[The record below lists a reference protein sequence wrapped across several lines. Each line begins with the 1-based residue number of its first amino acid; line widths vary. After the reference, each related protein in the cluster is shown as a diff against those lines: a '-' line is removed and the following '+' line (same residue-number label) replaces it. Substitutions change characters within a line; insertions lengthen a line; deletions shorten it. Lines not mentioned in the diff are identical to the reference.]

1 MDAMNMANVAWVMA
15 STALVMVMLPGL
27 SLFYSGLVRGK
38 NALATAMHSF
48 TCLGI
53 VLVVW
58 VLWGYS
64 LAFGSSVGGIIGN
77 LDHLFLNG
85 VGLEPRPGQAI
96 PELLF
101 MLFQGMFAV
110 ITPALLAGAIAERV
124 KFRAFGAFVVLW
136 VTFVYCPIA
145 HWVWGGG
152 WLHEMGASDFA
163 GGFAVHMS
171 SGVAALAAA
180 RILGRRIIKEGET
193 ALQPHSLMIVLLG
206 AGLLWFGW
214 FGFNGGS
221 ALAADGVAV
230 QALVNTNVAAA
241 AGALTW
247 LLLTWYRTQK
257 PQRAGRCFWRHS
269 RPGSR
274 DTGRRLRHDHAS
286 PRHRHRRCARVLPG
300 RREPHQRHD
309 RRCPG
314 RLGDSRHGRHLGQR
328 GARSLRIHHPGR
340 RRTIQRQ
347 QRLLRRPSCQH
358 GRRLDLRLCGHLD
371 HLPRHRS
378 RHRPAPHTRGRGPR
392 SGRRRARRNR
402 LHVRSLTI
410 HTRCACQLVHAQ
422 RVGFHVFDNDI
433 VGSGFGSTWV
443 YPILL
448 SIPLDE
454 TIANLRSVKF
464 VCPPSLVCHSL

>member
-1 MDAMNMANVAWVMA
+1 MDSMNMSSVAWVMT
-15 STALVMVMLPGL
+15 STALVMIMLPGL

-64 LAFGSSVGGIIGN
+64 LAFGPSVGGIIGN
-77 LDHLFLNG
+77 LDHIALNG
-85 VGLEPRPGQAI
+85 VGMEPRPGQEI

-110 ITPALLAGAIAERV
+110 ITPALLAGAMAERV

-152 WLHEMGASDFA
+152 WLHELGASDFA

-180 RILGRRIIKEGET
+180 RILGRRQIKEGET
-193 ALQPHSLMIVLLG
+193 TLQPHSLMIVLLG

-241 AGALTW
+241 SGALTW

-257 PQRAGRCFWRHS
+257 PSVLGAASGAIAGLVAVTPAAGYVETMPALVIGIGASVVSYLAAES
-269 RPGSR
+269 RINAMVDDALDVWAIHGMAGTWGSVAL
-274 DTGRRLRHDHAS
+274 GIFAS
-286 PRHRHRRCARVLPG
+286 TTLASGGLLSG
-300 RREPHQRHD
+300 NSD
-309 RRCPG
+309 FF
-314 RLGDSRHGRHLGQR
+314 
-328 GARSLRIHHPGR
+328 GAQVVS
-340 RRTIQRQ
+340 T
-347 QRLLRRPSCQH
+347 
-358 GRRLDLRLCGHLD
+358 
-371 HLPRHRS
+371 
-378 RHRPAPHTRGRGPR
+378 
-392 SGRRRARRNR
+392 
-402 LHVRSLTI
+402 V
-410 HTRCACQLVHAQ
+410 V
-422 RVGFHVFDNDI
+422 
-433 VGSGFGSTWV
+433 TWV
-443 YPILL
+443 FAYAVTWVIFRVIEATIGLRPTPEEEALG
-448 SIPLDE
+448 LDAAE
-454 TIANLRSVKF
+454 HGEVAYMF
-464 VCPPSLVCHSL
+464 

>member
-1 MDAMNMANVAWVMA
+1 MDTMNMASVAWVMA

-38 NALATAMHSF
+38 NALATAMHCFS
-48 TCLGI
+48 CLGI
-53 VLVVW
+53 VLIVW

-64 LAFGSSVGGIIGN
+64 LAFGPSVGGIIGN
-77 LDHLFLNG
+77 LDHILLNG
-85 VGLEPRPGQAI
+85 VGMEARPGQEI

-152 WLHEMGASDFA
+152 WLHELGASDFA

-180 RILGRRIIKEGET
+180 RILGRRHIKEGET

-230 QALVNTNVAAA
+230 HALVNTNVGAA

-257 PQRAGRCFWRHS
+257 PSVLGTASGAIAGLVAVTPAAGYVTTMPALVIGIGAAVVSYIAAES
-269 RPGSR
+269 RINAMVDDALDVWAIHGMAGTWGSVAL
-274 DTGRRLRHDHAS
+274 GIFAS
-286 PRHRHRRCARVLPG
+286 TTLASGGLLSGNNDFFIAQVV
-300 RREPHQRHD
+300 
-309 RRCPG
+309 
-314 RLGDSRHGRHLGQR
+314 S
-328 GARSLRIHHPGR
+328 
-340 RRTIQRQ
+340 TIVVWIF
-347 QRLLRRPSCQH
+347 
-358 GRRLDLRLCGHLD
+358 
-371 HLPRHRS
+371 
-378 RHRPAPHTRGRGPR
+378 AY
-392 SGRRRARRNR
+392 A
-402 LHVRSLTI
+402 V
-410 HTRCACQLVHAQ
+410 
-422 RVGFHVFDNDI
+422 
-433 VGSGFGSTWV
+433 TWV
-443 YPILL
+443 IFRVIEAAIGLRPTPEEEALG
-448 SIPLDE
+448 LDAAEHGE
-454 TIANLRSVKF
+454 TAYMF
-464 VCPPSLVCHSL
+464 

>member
-48 TCLGI
+48 ACLGI
-53 VLVVW
+53 VLIVW

-85 VGLEPRPGQAI
+85 VGMEPRPGQAI

-152 WLHEMGASDFA
+152 FLHEMGASDFA

-180 RILGRRIIKEGET
+180 RILGRRIAREGET

-241 AGALTW
+241 AGTLTW

-257 PQRAGRCFWRHS
+257 PSVLGAASGAIAGLVAVTPAAGYVEAMPALVIGIGGSLVSYLAAES
-269 RPGSR
+269 RINAMIDDALDVWAIHGMAGTWGSVALGIFASTTLA
-274 DTGRRLRHDHAS
+274 TGGLLSGNSEFFVAQVAS
-286 PRHRHRRCARVLPG
+286 TV
-300 RREPHQRHD
+300 
-309 RRCPG
+309 
-314 RLGDSRHGRHLGQR
+314 
-328 GARSLRIHHPGR
+328 I
-340 RRTIQRQ
+340 
-347 QRLLRRPSCQH
+347 
-358 GRRLDLRLCGHLD
+358 
-371 HLPRHRS
+371 
-378 RHRPAPHTRGRGPR
+378 
-392 SGRRRARRNR
+392 
-402 LHVRSLTI
+402 VW
-410 HTRCACQLVHAQ
+410 
-422 RVGFHVFDNDI
+422 VFAF
-433 VGSGFGSTWV
+433 VATWV
-443 YPILL
+443 IFKVIEAAIGLRPTPEEEALG
-448 SIPLDE
+448 LDAAEHGE
-454 TIANLRSVKF
+454 TAYVF
-464 VCPPSLVCHSL
+464 GA

>member
-1 MDAMNMANVAWVMA
+1 MDTMNMANVAWVMA

-48 TCLGI
+48 ACLGI

-85 VGLEPRPGQAI
+85 VGMEPRPGQAI

-152 WLHEMGASDFA
+152 FLHEMGASDFA

-180 RILGRRIIKEGET
+180 RILGRRIAREGET

-241 AGALTW
+241 AGTLTW

-257 PQRAGRCFWRHS
+257 PSVLGAASGAIAGLVAVTPAAGYVEAMPALVIGIGGSLVSYLAAES
-269 RPGSR
+269 RINAMIDDALDVWAIHGMAGTWGSVALGIFASTTLA
-274 DTGRRLRHDHAS
+274 TGGLLSGNSEFFVAQVAS
-286 PRHRHRRCARVLPG
+286 TV
-300 RREPHQRHD
+300 
-309 RRCPG
+309 
-314 RLGDSRHGRHLGQR
+314 
-328 GARSLRIHHPGR
+328 I
-340 RRTIQRQ
+340 
-347 QRLLRRPSCQH
+347 
-358 GRRLDLRLCGHLD
+358 
-371 HLPRHRS
+371 
-378 RHRPAPHTRGRGPR
+378 
-392 SGRRRARRNR
+392 
-402 LHVRSLTI
+402 VW
-410 HTRCACQLVHAQ
+410 
-422 RVGFHVFDNDI
+422 VFAF
-433 VGSGFGSTWV
+433 VATWV
-443 YPILL
+443 IFKVIEAAIGLRPTPEEEALG
-448 SIPLDE
+448 LDAAEHGE
-454 TIANLRSVKF
+454 TAYVF
-464 VCPPSLVCHSL
+464 GA

>member
-1 MDAMNMANVAWVMA
+1 MELMNMSSVAWVMV

-53 VLVVW
+53 VLIVW

-64 LAFGSSVGGIIGN
+64 LAFGPSVGGIIGN
-77 LDHLFLNG
+77 LDHIALNG
-85 VGLEPRPGQAI
+85 VGMEPRPGHEI

-145 HWVWGGG
+145 HWVWGDGF
-152 WLHEMGASDFA
+152 LHDLGASDFA
-163 GGFAVHMS
+163 GGFAVHIS

-193 ALQPHSLMIVLLG
+193 TPRPHSLMLVLLG

-241 AGALTW
+241 AGTMTW

-257 PQRAGRCFWRHS
+257 PSVLGAASGAIAGLVAVT
-269 RPGSR
+269 PAAGYV
-274 DTGRRLRHDHAS
+274 T
-286 PRHRHRRCARVLPG
+286 VLPALVIG
-300 RREPHQRHD
+300 IGGSLVSYLAAES
-309 RRCPG
+309 
-314 RLGDSRHGRHLGQR
+314 RLNAMVDDALDVWAIHGMAGTWGGIALGIFASTTLAAGGLLSGNTDFFVAQIT
-328 GARSLRIHHPGR
+328 A
-340 RRTIQRQ
+340 TIVTWIF
-347 QRLLRRPSCQH
+347 
-358 GRRLDLRLCGHLD
+358 
-371 HLPRHRS
+371 
-378 RHRPAPHTRGRGPR
+378 AF
-392 SGRRRARRNR
+392 
-402 LHVRSLTI
+402 V
-410 HTRCACQLVHAQ
+410 V
-422 RVGFHVFDNDI
+422 
-433 VGSGFGSTWV
+433 TWV
-443 YPILL
+443 IFRVIEATIGLRPTPEEEALG
-448 SIPLDE
+448 LDAAEHGE
-454 TIANLRSVKF
+454 TAYMFGN
-464 VCPPSLVCHSL
+464 

>member
-193 ALQPHSLMIVLLG
+193 TLQPHSLMIVLLG

-257 PQRAGRCFWRHS
+257 PSVLGAASGAIAGLVAVTPAAGYVTTMPALVIGIGGALVSYLAAES
-269 RPGSR
+269 RINAMVDDALDVWAIHGMAGTWGSVALGLFASTTLLAKGGLFSGNSDFFVAQVVSTVVVWIFAYAVTWIIFR
-274 DTGRRLRHDHAS
+274 VIEAAIGLRPTPEEEA
-286 PRHRHRRCARVLPG
+286 
-300 RREPHQRHD
+300 
-309 RRCPG
+309 
-314 RLGDSRHGRHLGQR
+314 LGLDAAEHGETAYMF
-328 GARSLRIHHPGR
+328 GA
-340 RRTIQRQ
+340 
-347 QRLLRRPSCQH
+347 
-358 GRRLDLRLCGHLD
+358 
-371 HLPRHRS
+371 
-378 RHRPAPHTRGRGPR
+378 
-392 SGRRRARRNR
+392 
-402 LHVRSLTI
+402 
-410 HTRCACQLVHAQ
+410 
-422 RVGFHVFDNDI
+422 
-433 VGSGFGSTWV
+433 
-443 YPILL
+443 
-448 SIPLDE
+448 
-454 TIANLRSVKF
+454 
-464 VCPPSLVCHSL
+464 

>member
-1 MDAMNMANVAWVMA
+1 MDAINMSSVAWVMT
-15 STALVMVMLPGL
+15 STALVMIMLPGL

-53 VLVVW
+53 VLIVW

-64 LAFGSSVGGIIGN
+64 LAFGPSVGGIIGN
-77 LDHLFLNG
+77 LDHVLLNG
-85 VGLEPRPGQAI
+85 VGLEPRPGQEI

-152 WLHEMGASDFA
+152 WLHGIGASDFA

-180 RILGRRIIKEGET
+180 RILGRRQAKEGET

-241 AGALTW
+241 SGALTW

-257 PQRAGRCFWRHS
+257 PSVLGAASGAIAGLVGVTPAAGYVETMPALVIGIGASVVSYLAAES
-269 RPGSR
+269 RINAMVDDALDVWAIHGMAGTWGSVAL
-274 DTGRRLRHDHAS
+274 GLFAS
-286 PRHRHRRCARVLPG
+286 
-300 RREPHQRHD
+300 
-309 RRCPG
+309 
-314 RLGDSRHGRHLGQR
+314 
-328 GARSLRIHHPGR
+328 
-340 RRTIQRQ
+340 T
-347 QRLLRRPSCQH
+347 
-358 GRRLDLRLCGHLD
+358 
-371 HLPRHRS
+371 
-378 RHRPAPHTRGRGPR
+378 T
-392 SGRRRARRNR
+392 
-402 LHVRSLTI
+402 
-410 HTRCACQLVHAQ
+410 
-422 RVGFHVFDNDI
+422 
-433 VGSGFGSTWV
+433 
-443 YPILL
+443 LL
-448 SIPLDE
+448 SGGLFSGNSDFFVSQIISTVATWIFAYAATWIIFRVIEMTIGLRPTPEEEALGLDAAEHGE
-454 TIANLRSVKF
+454 TAYMF
-464 VCPPSLVCHSL
+464 

>member
-1 MDAMNMANVAWVMA
+1 MDAINMSSVAWVMT
-15 STALVMVMLPGL
+15 STALVMIMLPGL

-64 LAFGSSVGGIIGN
+64 LAFGPSVGGIIGN
-77 LDHLFLNG
+77 LDHVLLNG
-85 VGLEPRPGQAI
+85 VGLEPRPGQDI

-110 ITPALLAGAIAERV
+110 ITPALLAGAVAERV

-152 WLHEMGASDFA
+152 WLHGIGASDFA

-180 RILGRRIIKEGET
+180 RILGRRQAKEGET
-193 ALQPHSLMIVLLG
+193 TLQPHSLMIVLLG

-257 PQRAGRCFWRHS
+257 PSVLGAASGAIAGLVGVTPAAGYVETMPALVIGIGASVVSYLAAES
-269 RPGSR
+269 RINAMVDDALDVWAIHGMAGTWGSVAL
-274 DTGRRLRHDHAS
+274 GLFAS
-286 PRHRHRRCARVLPG
+286 
-300 RREPHQRHD
+300 
-309 RRCPG
+309 
-314 RLGDSRHGRHLGQR
+314 
-328 GARSLRIHHPGR
+328 
-340 RRTIQRQ
+340 T
-347 QRLLRRPSCQH
+347 
-358 GRRLDLRLCGHLD
+358 
-371 HLPRHRS
+371 
-378 RHRPAPHTRGRGPR
+378 T
-392 SGRRRARRNR
+392 
-402 LHVRSLTI
+402 
-410 HTRCACQLVHAQ
+410 
-422 RVGFHVFDNDI
+422 
-433 VGSGFGSTWV
+433 
-443 YPILL
+443 LL
-448 SIPLDE
+448 SGGLFSGNSDFFVSQIISTVATWIFAYAATWIIFRVIEMSIGLRPTPEEEALGLDAAEHGE
-454 TIANLRSVKF
+454 TAYMF
-464 VCPPSLVCHSL
+464 

>member
-64 LAFGSSVGGIIGN
+64 LAFGPSVGGIIGN
-77 LDHLFLNG
+77 LDHVALNG

-152 WLHEMGASDFA
+152 WLHEMGVSDFA
-163 GGFAVHMS
+163 GGFAVHMA

-193 ALQPHSLMIVLLG
+193 TLQPHSLMIVLLG
-206 AGLLWFGW
+206 AGLLWFG
-214 FGFNGGS
+214 
-221 ALAADGVAV
+221 
-230 QALVNTNVAAA
+230 LV
-241 AGALTW
+241 
-247 LLLTWYRTQK
+247 
-257 PQRAGRCFWRHS
+257 
-269 RPGSR
+269 
-274 DTGRRLRHDHAS
+274 RL
-286 PRHRHRRCARVLPG
+286 
-300 RREPHQRHD
+300 
-309 RRCPG
+309 
-314 RLGDSRHGRHLGQR
+314 
-328 GARSLRIHHPGR
+328 
-340 RRTIQRQ
+340 
-347 QRLLRRPSCQH
+347 
-358 GRRLDLRLCGHLD
+358 
-371 HLPRHRS
+371 
-378 RHRPAPHTRGRGPR
+378 
-392 SGRRRARRNR
+392 
-402 LHVRSLTI
+402 
-410 HTRCACQLVHAQ
+410 
-422 RVGFHVFDNDI
+422 
-433 VGSGFGSTWV
+433 
-443 YPILL
+443 
-448 SIPLDE
+448 
-454 TIANLRSVKF
+454 
-464 VCPPSLVCHSL
+464 

>member
-1 MDAMNMANVAWVMA
+1 MDAINMSSVAWVMT
-15 STALVMVMLPGL
+15 STALVMIMLPGL

-64 LAFGSSVGGIIGN
+64 LAFGPSVGGIIGN
-77 LDHLFLNG
+77 LDHVLLNG
-85 VGLEPRPGQAI
+85 VGLEPRPGQEI

-152 WLHEMGASDFA
+152 WLHGIGASDFA

-180 RILGRRIIKEGET
+180 RILGRRQAKEGET

-241 AGALTW
+241 SGALTW

-257 PQRAGRCFWRHS
+257 PSVLGAASGAIAGLVGVTPAAGYVETMPALVIGIGASVVSYLAAES
-269 RPGSR
+269 RINAMVDDALDVWAIHGMAGTWGSVAL
-274 DTGRRLRHDHAS
+274 GLFAS
-286 PRHRHRRCARVLPG
+286 
-300 RREPHQRHD
+300 
-309 RRCPG
+309 
-314 RLGDSRHGRHLGQR
+314 
-328 GARSLRIHHPGR
+328 
-340 RRTIQRQ
+340 T
-347 QRLLRRPSCQH
+347 
-358 GRRLDLRLCGHLD
+358 
-371 HLPRHRS
+371 
-378 RHRPAPHTRGRGPR
+378 T
-392 SGRRRARRNR
+392 
-402 LHVRSLTI
+402 
-410 HTRCACQLVHAQ
+410 
-422 RVGFHVFDNDI
+422 
-433 VGSGFGSTWV
+433 
-443 YPILL
+443 LL
-448 SIPLDE
+448 SGGLFSGNSDFFVSQIISTVATWIFAYAATWIIFRVIEMTIGLRPTPEEEALGLDAAEHGE
-454 TIANLRSVKF
+454 TAYMF
-464 VCPPSLVCHSL
+464 

>member
-1 MDAMNMANVAWVMA
+1 MDTMNMASVAWVMA

-38 NALATAMHSF
+38 NALATAMHCFS
-48 TCLGI
+48 CLGI
-53 VLVVW
+53 VLIVW

-64 LAFGSSVGGIIGN
+64 LAFGPSVGGIIGN
-77 LDHLFLNG
+77 LDHILLNG
-85 VGLEPRPGQAI
+85 VGMEPRPGQEI

-152 WLHEMGASDFA
+152 WLHELGASDFA

-180 RILGRRIIKEGET
+180 RILGRRHIKEGET

-230 QALVNTNVAAA
+230 HALVNTNVGAA

-257 PQRAGRCFWRHS
+257 PSVLGTASGAIAGLVAVTPAAGYVTTMPALVIGIGAAVVSYIAAES
-269 RPGSR
+269 RINAMVDDALDVWAIHGMAGTWGSVAL
-274 DTGRRLRHDHAS
+274 GIFAS
-286 PRHRHRRCARVLPG
+286 TTLASGGLLSGNNDFFIAQVV
-300 RREPHQRHD
+300 
-309 RRCPG
+309 
-314 RLGDSRHGRHLGQR
+314 S
-328 GARSLRIHHPGR
+328 
-340 RRTIQRQ
+340 TIVVWIF
-347 QRLLRRPSCQH
+347 
-358 GRRLDLRLCGHLD
+358 
-371 HLPRHRS
+371 
-378 RHRPAPHTRGRGPR
+378 AY
-392 SGRRRARRNR
+392 A
-402 LHVRSLTI
+402 V
-410 HTRCACQLVHAQ
+410 
-422 RVGFHVFDNDI
+422 
-433 VGSGFGSTWV
+433 TWV
-443 YPILL
+443 IFRVIEAAIGLRPTPEEEALG
-448 SIPLDE
+448 LDAAEHGE
-454 TIANLRSVKF
+454 TAYMF
-464 VCPPSLVCHSL
+464 GT

>member
-1 MDAMNMANVAWVMA
+1 MSSVAWVMT

-53 VLVVW
+53 VLIVW

-64 LAFGSSVGGIIGN
+64 LAFGPSVGGIIGN
-77 LDHLFLNG
+77 LDHIALNG
-85 VGLEPRPGQAI
+85 VGLEPREGQEI

-152 WLHEMGASDFA
+152 WLHELGASDFA

-180 RILGRRIIKEGET
+180 RILGRRDIKDGET
-193 ALQPHSLMIVLLG
+193 APQPHSLMIVLLG
-206 AGLLWFGW
+206 TGFLWFGW

-221 ALAADGVAV
+221 ALAADGIAV
-230 QALVNTNVAAA
+230 IALVNTNVAAA

-247 LLLTWYRTQK
+247 LLLTWHLAKK
-257 PQRAGRCFWRHS
+257 PSVLGAASGAIAGLVGVTPAAGYVEVIPALIIGIGASVVSYLAAES
-269 RPGSR
+269 RIKAMVDDALDVWAIHGMAGTWGSVAL
-274 DTGRRLRHDHAS
+274 GVFAS
-286 PRHRHRRCARVLPG
+286 TTLAAGGLLSG
-300 RREPHQRHD
+300 N
-309 RRCPG
+309 
-314 RLGDSRHGRHLGQR
+314 GDFFIAQVVS
-328 GARSLRIHHPGR
+328 
-340 RRTIQRQ
+340 TI
-347 QRLLRRPSCQH
+347 
-358 GRRLDLRLCGHLD
+358 
-371 HLPRHRS
+371 
-378 RHRPAPHTRGRGPR
+378 ATWIF
-392 SGRRRARRNR
+392 AF
-402 LHVRSLTI
+402 V
-410 HTRCACQLVHAQ
+410 V
-422 RVGFHVFDNDI
+422 
-433 VGSGFGSTWV
+433 TWV
-443 YPILL
+443 IFRVIEAAIGLRPTPEEEALG
-448 SIPLDE
+448 LDAAEHGE
-454 TIANLRSVKF
+454 TAYMF
-464 VCPPSLVCHSL
+464 

>member
-1 MDAMNMANVAWVMA
+1 MDTMNMASVAWVMA

-38 NALATAMHSF
+38 NALATAMHCFS
-48 TCLGI
+48 CLGI
-53 VLVVW
+53 VLIVW

-64 LAFGSSVGGIIGN
+64 LAFGPSVGGIIGN
-77 LDHLFLNG
+77 LDHILLNG
-85 VGLEPRPGQAI
+85 VGMEARPGQEI

-152 WLHEMGASDFA
+152 WLHELGASDFA

-180 RILGRRIIKEGET
+180 RILGRRHIKEGET

-230 QALVNTNVAAA
+230 HALVNTNVGAA

-257 PQRAGRCFWRHS
+257 PSVLGTASGAIAGLVAVTPAAGYVTTMPALVIGIGAAVVSYIAAES
-269 RPGSR
+269 RINAMVDDALDVWAIHGMAGTWGSVAL
-274 DTGRRLRHDHAS
+274 GIFAS
-286 PRHRHRRCARVLPG
+286 TTLASGGLLSGNNDFFIAQVV
-300 RREPHQRHD
+300 
-309 RRCPG
+309 
-314 RLGDSRHGRHLGQR
+314 S
-328 GARSLRIHHPGR
+328 
-340 RRTIQRQ
+340 TIVVWIF
-347 QRLLRRPSCQH
+347 
-358 GRRLDLRLCGHLD
+358 
-371 HLPRHRS
+371 
-378 RHRPAPHTRGRGPR
+378 AY
-392 SGRRRARRNR
+392 A
-402 LHVRSLTI
+402 V
-410 HTRCACQLVHAQ
+410 
-422 RVGFHVFDNDI
+422 
-433 VGSGFGSTWV
+433 TWV
-443 YPILL
+443 IFRVIEAAIGLRPTPEEEALG
-448 SIPLDE
+448 LDAAEHGE
-454 TIANLRSVKF
+454 TAYMF
-464 VCPPSLVCHSL
+464 GT

>member
-53 VLVVW
+53 VLMVW

-193 ALQPHSLMIVLLG
+193 TLQPHSLMIVLLG

-257 PQRAGRCFWRHS
+257 PSVLGAASGAIAGLVAVTPAAGYVTTMPALVIGIGGALVSYLAAES
-269 RPGSR
+269 RINAMIDDALDVWAIHGMAGTWGSVALGLFASTTLAAGGLFSGNSDFFVAQVVSTVVVWIFAYAVTWIIFR
-274 DTGRRLRHDHAS
+274 VIEAAIGLRPTPEEEA
-286 PRHRHRRCARVLPG
+286 
-300 RREPHQRHD
+300 
-309 RRCPG
+309 
-314 RLGDSRHGRHLGQR
+314 LGLDAAEHGETAYMF
-328 GARSLRIHHPGR
+328 GA
-340 RRTIQRQ
+340 
-347 QRLLRRPSCQH
+347 
-358 GRRLDLRLCGHLD
+358 
-371 HLPRHRS
+371 
-378 RHRPAPHTRGRGPR
+378 
-392 SGRRRARRNR
+392 
-402 LHVRSLTI
+402 
-410 HTRCACQLVHAQ
+410 
-422 RVGFHVFDNDI
+422 
-433 VGSGFGSTWV
+433 
-443 YPILL
+443 
-448 SIPLDE
+448 
-454 TIANLRSVKF
+454 
-464 VCPPSLVCHSL
+464 

>member
-1 MDAMNMANVAWVMA
+1 MDTMNMANVAWVMA

-48 TCLGI
+48 ACLGI

-85 VGLEPRPGQAI
+85 VGMEPRPGQAI

-152 WLHEMGASDFA
+152 FLHEMGASDFA
-163 GGFAVHMS
+163 GGFAVHMA

-180 RILGRRIIKEGET
+180 RILGRRIAREGET

-241 AGALTW
+241 AGTLTW

-257 PQRAGRCFWRHS
+257 PSVLGAASGAIAGLVAVTPAAGYVEAMPALVIGIGGSLVSYLAAES
-269 RPGSR
+269 RINAMIDDALDVWAIHGMAGTWGSVALGIFASTTLA
-274 DTGRRLRHDHAS
+274 TGGLLSGNSEFFVAQVASTVIVWVFAFVATWVIFKVIEAAIGLASHA
-286 PRHRHRRCARVLPG
+286 
-300 RREPHQRHD
+300 
-309 RRCPG
+309 
-314 RLGDSRHGRHLGQR
+314 
-328 GARSLRIHHPGR
+328 
-340 RRTIQRQ
+340 
-347 QRLLRRPSCQH
+347 
-358 GRRLDLRLCGHLD
+358 
-371 HLPRHRS
+371 
-378 RHRPAPHTRGRGPR
+378 RGRGAGP
-392 SGRRRARRNR
+392 GRGRAR
-402 LHVRSLTI
+402 
-410 HTRCACQLVHAQ
+410 
-422 RVGFHVFDNDI
+422 
-433 VGSGFGSTWV
+433 
-443 YPILL
+443 
-448 SIPLDE
+448 
-454 TIANLRSVKF
+454 
-464 VCPPSLVCHSL
+464 

>member
-1 MDAMNMANVAWVMA
+1 MELMNMSSVAWVMV

-53 VLVVW
+53 VLIVW

-64 LAFGSSVGGIIGN
+64 LAFGPSVGGIIGN
-77 LDHLFLNG
+77 LDHIALNG
-85 VGLEPRPGQAI
+85 VGMEPRPGHEI

-145 HWVWGGG
+145 HWVWGDGF
-152 WLHEMGASDFA
+152 LHDLGASDFA
-163 GGFAVHMS
+163 GGFAVHIS

-193 ALQPHSLMIVLLG
+193 TPRPHSLMLVLLG

-241 AGALTW
+241 AGTMTW

-257 PQRAGRCFWRHS
+257 PSVLGAASGAIAGLVAVT
-269 RPGSR
+269 PAAGYV
-274 DTGRRLRHDHAS
+274 T
-286 PRHRHRRCARVLPG
+286 VLPALVIG
-300 RREPHQRHD
+300 IGGSLVSYLAAESRINAMVDDALDVWAIH
-309 RRCPG
+309 G
-314 RLGDSRHGRHLGQR
+314 MAGTWGGVALGIFASTTLAAGGLLSGNTDFFVAQIT
-328 GARSLRIHHPGR
+328 A
-340 RRTIQRQ
+340 TIVTWIF
-347 QRLLRRPSCQH
+347 
-358 GRRLDLRLCGHLD
+358 
-371 HLPRHRS
+371 
-378 RHRPAPHTRGRGPR
+378 AF
-392 SGRRRARRNR
+392 
-402 LHVRSLTI
+402 V
-410 HTRCACQLVHAQ
+410 V
-422 RVGFHVFDNDI
+422 
-433 VGSGFGSTWV
+433 TWV
-443 YPILL
+443 IFRVIEATIGLRPTPEEEALG
-448 SIPLDE
+448 LDAAEHGE
-454 TIANLRSVKF
+454 TAYMFGN
-464 VCPPSLVCHSL
+464 

>member
-257 PQRAGRCFWRHS
+257 PSVLGAASGAIAGLVAVTPAAGYVTTMPALVIGIGGALVSYLAAES
-269 RPGSR
+269 RINAMIDDALDVWAIHGMAGTWGSVALGLFASTTLAAGGLFSGNSDFFIAQVVSTVAVWVFAYAVTWIIFR
-274 DTGRRLRHDHAS
+274 VIEAAIGLRPTPEEEA
-286 PRHRHRRCARVLPG
+286 
-300 RREPHQRHD
+300 
-309 RRCPG
+309 
-314 RLGDSRHGRHLGQR
+314 LGLDAAEHGETAYMF
-328 GARSLRIHHPGR
+328 GA
-340 RRTIQRQ
+340 
-347 QRLLRRPSCQH
+347 
-358 GRRLDLRLCGHLD
+358 
-371 HLPRHRS
+371 
-378 RHRPAPHTRGRGPR
+378 
-392 SGRRRARRNR
+392 
-402 LHVRSLTI
+402 
-410 HTRCACQLVHAQ
+410 
-422 RVGFHVFDNDI
+422 
-433 VGSGFGSTWV
+433 
-443 YPILL
+443 
-448 SIPLDE
+448 
-454 TIANLRSVKF
+454 
-464 VCPPSLVCHSL
+464 

>member
-1 MDAMNMANVAWVMA
+1 MDSMNMSSVAWVMT
-15 STALVMVMLPGL
+15 STALVMIMLPGL

-64 LAFGSSVGGIIGN
+64 LAFGPSVGGIIGN
-77 LDHLFLNG
+77 LDHIALNG
-85 VGLEPRPGQAI
+85 VGMEPRPGQEI

-110 ITPALLAGAIAERV
+110 ITPALLAGAMAERV

-152 WLHEMGASDFA
+152 WLHELGASDFA

-180 RILGRRIIKEGET
+180 RILGRRQIKEGET
-193 ALQPHSLMIVLLG
+193 TLQPHSLMIVLLG

-241 AGALTW
+241 SGALTW

-257 PQRAGRCFWRHS
+257 PSVLGAASGAIAGLVAVTPAAGYVETMPALVIGIGASVVSYLAAES
-269 RPGSR
+269 RINAMVDDALDVWAIHGMAGTWGSVAL
-274 DTGRRLRHDHAS
+274 GIFAS
-286 PRHRHRRCARVLPG
+286 TTLASGGLFSG
-300 RREPHQRHD
+300 NSD
-309 RRCPG
+309 FF
-314 RLGDSRHGRHLGQR
+314 
-328 GARSLRIHHPGR
+328 GAQVVSTVVTWIF
-340 RRTIQRQ
+340 
-347 QRLLRRPSCQH
+347 
-358 GRRLDLRLCGHLD
+358 
-371 HLPRHRS
+371 
-378 RHRPAPHTRGRGPR
+378 AY
-392 SGRRRARRNR
+392 A
-402 LHVRSLTI
+402 V
-410 HTRCACQLVHAQ
+410 
-422 RVGFHVFDNDI
+422 
-433 VGSGFGSTWV
+433 TWV
-443 YPILL
+443 IFRVIEATIGLRPTPEEEALG
-448 SIPLDE
+448 LDAAE
-454 TIANLRSVKF
+454 HGEVAYMF
-464 VCPPSLVCHSL
+464 

>member
-1 MDAMNMANVAWVMA
+1 MDAINMSSVAWVMA
-15 STALVMVMLPGL
+15 STALVMIMLPGL

-53 VLVVW
+53 VLIVW

-64 LAFGSSVGGIIGN
+64 LAFGPSVGGIIGN
-77 LDHLFLNG
+77 LDHVLLNG
-85 VGLEPRPGQAI
+85 VGLEPRPGQEI

-152 WLHEMGASDFA
+152 WLHGIGASDFA

-180 RILGRRIIKEGET
+180 RILGRRQAKEGET

-241 AGALTW
+241 SGALTW

-257 PQRAGRCFWRHS
+257 PSVLGAASGAIAGLVGVTPAAGYVETMPALVIGIGASVVSYLAAES
-269 RPGSR
+269 RINAMVDDALDVWAIHGMAGTWGSVAL
-274 DTGRRLRHDHAS
+274 GLFAS
-286 PRHRHRRCARVLPG
+286 
-300 RREPHQRHD
+300 
-309 RRCPG
+309 
-314 RLGDSRHGRHLGQR
+314 
-328 GARSLRIHHPGR
+328 
-340 RRTIQRQ
+340 T
-347 QRLLRRPSCQH
+347 
-358 GRRLDLRLCGHLD
+358 
-371 HLPRHRS
+371 
-378 RHRPAPHTRGRGPR
+378 T
-392 SGRRRARRNR
+392 
-402 LHVRSLTI
+402 
-410 HTRCACQLVHAQ
+410 
-422 RVGFHVFDNDI
+422 
-433 VGSGFGSTWV
+433 
-443 YPILL
+443 LL
-448 SIPLDE
+448 SGGLFSGNSDFFVSQIISTVATWIFAYAATWIIFRVIEMTIGLRPTPEEEALGLDAAEHGE
-454 TIANLRSVKF
+454 TAYMF
-464 VCPPSLVCHSL
+464 

>member
-1 MDAMNMANVAWVMA
+1 MDAINMSSVAWVMT
-15 STALVMVMLPGL
+15 STALVMIMLPGL

-64 LAFGSSVGGIIGN
+64 LAFGPSVGGIIGN
-77 LDHLFLNG
+77 LDHVLLNG
-85 VGLEPRPGQAI
+85 VGLEPRPDQEI

-152 WLHEMGASDFA
+152 WLHGIGASDFA

-180 RILGRRIIKEGET
+180 RILGRRQAREGET
-193 ALQPHSLMIVLLG
+193 TLQPHSLMIVLLG

-247 LLLTWYRTQK
+247 LLLTWHRTQK
-257 PQRAGRCFWRHS
+257 PSVLGAASGAIAGLVGVTPAAGYVETMPALVIGIGASVVSYLAAES
-269 RPGSR
+269 RINAMVDDALDVWAIHGMAGTWGSVAL
-274 DTGRRLRHDHAS
+274 GLFAS
-286 PRHRHRRCARVLPG
+286 
-300 RREPHQRHD
+300 
-309 RRCPG
+309 
-314 RLGDSRHGRHLGQR
+314 
-328 GARSLRIHHPGR
+328 
-340 RRTIQRQ
+340 T
-347 QRLLRRPSCQH
+347 
-358 GRRLDLRLCGHLD
+358 
-371 HLPRHRS
+371 
-378 RHRPAPHTRGRGPR
+378 T
-392 SGRRRARRNR
+392 
-402 LHVRSLTI
+402 
-410 HTRCACQLVHAQ
+410 
-422 RVGFHVFDNDI
+422 
-433 VGSGFGSTWV
+433 
-443 YPILL
+443 LL
-448 SIPLDE
+448 SGGLFSGNSDFFVSQILSTVATWIFAYAATWIIFRVIEMTIGLRPTSEEEALGLDAAEHGE
-454 TIANLRSVKF
+454 TAYMF
-464 VCPPSLVCHSL
+464 

>member
-1 MDAMNMANVAWVMA
+1 MDAINMSSVAWVMA

-64 LAFGSSVGGIIGN
+64 LAFGPSVGGIIGN
-77 LDHLFLNG
+77 LDHIALNG
-85 VGLEPRPGQAI
+85 VGLEPRPGQEI

-110 ITPALLAGAIAERV
+110 ITPALLAGAVAERV

-152 WLHEMGASDFA
+152 WLHELGASDFA

-180 RILGRRIIKEGET
+180 RILGRRQIGEGET
-193 ALQPHSLMIVLLG
+193 TLQPHSLMIVLLG

-230 QALVNTNVAAA
+230 HALVNTNAAA
-241 AGALTW
+241 AGRCCNLAAIDMVPNAQAQRTW
-247 LLLTWYRTQK
+247 HGLR
-257 PQRAGRCFWRHS
+257 RDS
-269 RPGSR
+269 RPGGR
-274 DTGRRLRHDHAS
+274 DTRRRLCHRHAC
-286 PRHRHRRCARVLPG
+286 PGHRHRRVGRFLSG
-300 RREPHQRHD
+300 RREPHQRHG
-309 RRCPG
+309 RRRAGC
-314 RLGDSRHGRHLGQR
+314 LGDPRHGRYLGQR
-328 GARSLRIHHPGR
+328 GAGSVRLHYVGQ
-340 RRTIQRQ
+340 RRTLQAATATFSPR
-347 QRLLRRPSCQH
+347 RLLAQSPLGSSP
-358 GRRLDLRLCGHLD
+358 LW
-371 HLPRHRS
+371 
-378 RHRPAPHTRGRGPR
+378 
-392 SGRRRARRNR
+392 
-402 LHVRSLTI
+402 SL
-410 HTRCACQLVHAQ
+410 
-422 RVGFHVFDNDI
+422 
-433 VGSGFGSTWV
+433 GSS
-443 YPILL
+443 
-448 SIPLDE
+448 S
-454 TIANLRSVKF
+454 A
-464 VCPPSLVCHSL
+464 

>member
-1 MDAMNMANVAWVMA
+1 MDTMNMASVAWVMA

-38 NALATAMHSF
+38 NALATAMHCFS
-48 TCLGI
+48 CLGI
-53 VLVVW
+53 VLIVW

-64 LAFGSSVGGIIGN
+64 LAFGPSVGGIIGN
-77 LDHLFLNG
+77 LDHILLNG
-85 VGLEPRPGQAI
+85 VGMEARPGQEI

-152 WLHEMGASDFA
+152 WLHELGASDFA

-180 RILGRRIIKEGET
+180 RILGRRHIKEGET

-230 QALVNTNVAAA
+230 QALVNTNVGAA

-257 PQRAGRCFWRHS
+257 PSVLGTASGAIAGLVAVTPAAGYVTTMPALVIGIGAAVVSYIAAES
-269 RPGSR
+269 RINAMVDDALDVWAIHGMAGTWGSVAL
-274 DTGRRLRHDHAS
+274 GIFAS
-286 PRHRHRRCARVLPG
+286 TTLASG
-300 RREPHQRHD
+300 
-309 RRCPG
+309 G
-314 RLGDSRHGRHLGQR
+314 
-328 GARSLRIHHPGR
+328 
-340 RRTIQRQ
+340 
-347 QRLLRRPSCQH
+347 LL
-358 GRRLDLRLCGHLD
+358 
-371 HLPRHRS
+371 
-378 RHRPAPHTRGRGPR
+378 
-392 SGRRRARRNR
+392 SGNSDFF
-402 LHVRSLTI
+402 V
-410 HTRCACQLVHAQ
+410 AQ
-422 RVGFHVFDNDI
+422 VISTVVVWIFAYAV
-433 VGSGFGSTWV
+433 TWV
-443 YPILL
+443 IFRVIEAAIGLRPTPEEEALG
-448 SIPLDE
+448 LDAAEHGE
-454 TIANLRSVKF
+454 TAYMF
-464 VCPPSLVCHSL
+464 GT